1 MSSLRRLAAV
11 LLLLVL
17 AGCGFRPLYG
27 EQSFGSVV
35 PDLQEIKVLPIRDRV
50 GQKMYN
56 MLLDRLNPHGVPD
69 RPLYTLAIENAASRE
84 ELGLEITEVATR
96 AKLTL
101 VSRYV
106 LRRVDN
112 QELLFSGSARS
123 INSFN
128 LIDSDYAN
136 LVAEEDATER
146 ALRENSEAIRARL
159 GIFFDRARNQSP
171 NLSP

>member
-1 MSSLRRLAAV
+1 MSSPKLLAA
-11 LLLLVL
+11 LLLLLL

-35 PDLQEIKVLPIRDRV
+35 PDLEQISVQSIRDRV
-50 GQKMYN
+50 GQKMHN
-56 MLLDRLNPHGVPD
+56 MLLDRLNPHGEPD
-69 RPLYTLAIENAASRE
+69 RPLYTLSVENQISRE

-101 VSRYV
+101 VSHYL
-106 LRRVDN
+106 LRRSDTK
-112 QELLFSGSARS
+112 EILFSGSARS

-136 LVAEEDATER
+136 LVAEEDATDR
-146 ALRENSEAIRARL
+146 ALRENSDAIRVRL
-159 GIFFDRARNQSP
+159 GIFFDRARNRGP
-171 NLSP
+171 